1 MSFQWLSVCL
11 VIEDVFHQLTCM
23 NEALSDGKVR
33 ITCETNRTL
42 ESLTC
47 SVDNE
52 PPQPCE

>member
-1 MSFQWLSVCL
+1 MSFQWLSLCL
-11 VIEDVFHQLTCM
+11 VIEEASIQLTCK
-23 NEALSDGKVR
+23 NEDFSDGKVS
-33 ITCETNRTL
+33 ITCETDSVL